1 MGIRIPD
8 NEIART
14 IVENLGRPIL
24 STSVQGVDEDY
35 LSEPELIAE
44 TYANQVD
51 IVIDAGRG
59 KVVPSTVVDCTE
71 GDFEVVRQGLGE
83 LV

>member
-1 MGIRIPD
+1 VGIRIPD

-59 KVVPSTVVDCTE
+59 NVVPSTVVDCTE